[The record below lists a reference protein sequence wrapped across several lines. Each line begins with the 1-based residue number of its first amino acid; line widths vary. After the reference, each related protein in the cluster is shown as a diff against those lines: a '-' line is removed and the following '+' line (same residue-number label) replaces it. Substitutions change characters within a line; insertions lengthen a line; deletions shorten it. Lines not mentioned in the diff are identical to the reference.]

1 MSASEKL
8 KMVTCSGCEAKVF
21 IPGDLPPLATEPCKR
36 CGYPI
41 MMPMQLRQCARP
53 SKTVSGG
60 LGKGYRAFDIV
71 LERMVAL
78 KLMRKELENDPV
90 ALESFYREARACARL
105 NHTNIVQIYSFDE
118 LENQRYLVMELADRG
133 SLDTKIERHQRLT
146 ELEVIDIG
154 YKIAG
159 ALDLILKH
167 DLLHRDIKPS
177 NILFNDD
184 NELKLIDFGLAR
196 SPDAEPE
203 SLSVTEGTPYYVA
216 PEKIKRERE
225 TFLSDMYSLGCTL
238 YHALTGHVPFEAP
251 TVEELVAAHVHTPLT
266 PPTLVVPKIT
276 QMTSDVLVRVMAKN
290 PSDRYLS
297 YDEFTMALHAA
308 RAQLLIQ
315 QSKDLAE
322 ALGILGRIKSPLY
335 GVPGNHDYWSKA
347 PFESI
352 GRSFAATGG
361 GWLLEQKQVT
371 ADGKFSIIGAAC
383 LNSRT
388 APIPPNPAT

>member
-41 MMPMQLRQCARP
+41 MMPMQLRQFELR
-53 SKTVSGG
+53 SKIASGG
-60 LGKGYRAFDIV
+60 HGKVYRAWDTV
-71 LERMVAL
+71 LERMVAV

-90 ALESFYREARACARL
+90 ALESFYREARACAGL
-105 NHTNIVQIYSFDE
+105 NHTNIIQIYSFDE
-118 LENQRYLVMELADRG
+118 VDGQRYLVMELADRG
-133 SLDTKIERHQRLT
+133 SLDSKIERHQRLS
-146 ELEVIDIG
+146 ELEVLDIG

-159 ALDLILKH
+159 ALDLVLKH
-167 DLLHRDIKPS
+167 DLLHRDIKPG
-177 NILFNDD
+177 NILFNAD
-184 NELKLIDFGLAR
+184 NEPKLVDFGLAR

-266 PPTLVVPKIT
+266 PPILVVPEIT

-315 QSKDLAE
+315 QSTQGPQGK
-322 ALGILGRIKSPLY
+322 GTKSKTS
-335 GVPGNHDYWSKA
+335 WW
-347 PFESI
+347 
-352 GRSFAATGG
+352 R
-361 GWLLEQKQVT
+361 
-371 ADGKFSIIGAAC
+371 
-383 LNSRT
+383 R
-388 APIPPNPAT
+388 